1 VKVIRTWIVISI
13 VVLAAMIQV
22 SAKQAYGIP
31 VSVTVN
37 QDSVSLNLDLVLK
50 ENLSALPAID
60 SHISLAN
67 STSIIDPF
75 LSAMTKTIQSR
86 VPTAQVSG
94 FDLNI
99 KTTSIGSTWTIEETY
114 TVTITGANTNS
125 GSNIRAN
132 LAFVSLNISQP
143 LMLGSADLNGIG
155 PTYLLP
161 ALQAKAANYSNL
173 QYFIDGSQTRN
184 AVIPEA
190 TTQRFWLLDFTWV
203 TPISTWT
210 KVSTA
215 LDQSSRWT
223 LTPANPRYN
232 LTLGIP
238 SPEGTLLSSFVSI
251 YNPSFSLTAPA
262 YARVVDGTTLS
273 FDAPAAADNIAPIL
287 ILALIVLLVATLIL
301 NRRITGPLRRIRKR

>member
-1 VKVIRTWIVISI
+1 VIRTWMVIGIVF
-13 VVLAAMIQV
+13 LAAMIPV
-22 SAKQAYGIP
+22 SVKQTHGVP

-37 QDSVSLNLDLVLK
+37 QDSVTLNLDLVLR
-50 ENLSALPAID
+50 ENLSALPAIN
-60 SHISLAN
+60 SHINLAN

-75 LSAMTKTIQSR
+75 LTAMTKTIQSR

-99 KTTSIGSTWTIEETY
+99 KTTSTGSTWTIEETY
-114 TVTITGANTNS
+114 TVTVTGANTNS
-125 GSNIRAN
+125 GSNVRAN

-143 LMLGSADLNGIG
+143 LMLGSAELNGIG

-161 ALQAKAANYSNL
+161 ALQAKAENYSNL

-210 KVSTA
+210 KVSTT

-251 YNPSFSLTAPA
+251 YSPSFSLTAPA
-262 YARVVDGTTLS
+262 YSWVDGTTLS
-273 FDAPAAADNIAPIL
+273 FDAPAAADNIAPTL
-287 ILALIVLLVATLIL
+287 ILALIVLLVLTLIL